1 VNLLIG
7 AATIGLIL
15 ALLGLGVFISYRVYH
30 TLDLTADGSFGVGAA
45 VVAALLM
52 RHVDPLAATAVATMA
67 GVLAGAVT
75 GILHTEFLVS
85 ALLAGVL
92 TSTALYSVSLFVMG
106 SGNLSLASAE
116 SLVTSAERLGQRL
129 LGLPPSLTVLGTTV
143 SGGSIATLLLMA
155 LLAGG
160 LALAL
165 TLFMGTDLGL
175 AMRAAGNN
183 PQMAK
188 ALAVDVDRMFVLGL
202 GLSNGLIAL
211 AGALFAQFE
220 GFANIQMGLGALVTG
235 LANLMVGE
243 ALLGRRPIGR
253 WIAGAV
259 VGAVVFRLLVA
270 AAVRA
275 GLNPNA
281 LKLVTAA
288 FVLAVLVLPRL
299 MHRGRRWLSAEG
311 AQRHA

>member
-1 VNLLIG
+1 M
-7 AATIGLIL
+7 GLIL
-15 ALLGLGVFISYRVYH
+15 APLALGVFISYRIYH

-45 VVAALLM
+45 VVAALLV
-52 RHVDPLAATAVATMA
+52 REFPPLAATALGTVA
-67 GVLAGAVT
+67 GVVAGGIT
-75 GILHTEFLVS
+75 GVLHTQFLVS

-92 TSTALYSVSLFVMG
+92 TSTALYSVNLFVMG

-116 SLVTSAERLGQRL
+116 SLVTLAERLGQRL

-143 SGGSIATLLLMA
+143 SGGSLADLVLMG

-160 LALAL
+160 LALGLAL
-165 TLFMGTDLGL
+165 FLGTDLGL

-188 ALAVDVDRMFVLGL
+188 ALGIDVDRMVVVGL

-211 AGALFAQFE
+211 AGALFAQYQ
-220 GFANIQMGLGALVTG
+220 GFANIQMGIGAVVTG
-235 LANLMVGE
+235 VATLMVGE
-243 ALLGRRPIGR
+243 TLLGKRPIGR

-259 VGAVVFRLLVA
+259 AGAVAFRLAVA

-281 LKLVTAA
+281 LKLVTALL
-288 FVLAVLVLPRL
+288 VLIVLVLPVL
-299 MHRGRRWLSAEG
+299 VRRARRRPSAER
-311 AQRHA
+311 APSHA

>member
-15 ALLGLGVFISYRVYH
+15 ALLSLGIFISYRIYH
-30 TLDLTADGSFGVGAA
+30 VLDLTADGSFGVGAA
-45 VVAALLM
+45 VVAGLLV
-52 RHVDPLAATAVATMA
+52 RGVHPLAATAMGAMA
-67 GVLAGAVT
+67 GVLAGTVT
-75 GILHTEFLVS
+75 GILHTRFLVS

-106 SGNLSLASAE
+106 SGNLSLSSGD
-116 SLVTSAERLGQRL
+116 SLMTLAERLGQHL
-129 LGLPPSLTVLGTTV
+129 LGLPPSLTLFGTTV
-143 SGGSIATLLLMA
+143 SGGSIATLVFMT

-165 TLFMGTDLGL
+165 AAFMGTDLGL
-175 AMRAAGNN
+175 AMRSAGDN

-188 ALAVDVDRMFVLGL
+188 ALAIEVDRMVVLGL

-211 AGALFAQFE
+211 AGALFAQYE
-220 GFANIQMGLGALVTG
+220 GFANIQMGIGTLVAG
-235 LANLMVGE
+235 LAYLMVGE
-243 ALLGRRPIGR
+243 ALLGRRSMWR

-259 VGAVVFRLLVA
+259 AGAVVFRLLVA

-281 LKLVTAA
+281 LKLVTSL
-288 FVLAVLVLPRL
+288 FVLAVLILPHLVR
-299 MHRGRRWLSAEG
+299 RAGRKAPAEP
-311 AQRHA
+311 APSHA

>member
-30 TLDLTADGSFGVGAA
+30 TLDHTADGSYGVGAA

-52 RHVDPLAATAVATMA
+52 RQVDPLAATAVATMA

-75 GILHTEFLVS
+75 GILHTEFMVS

-116 SLVTSAERLGQRL
+116 SLVTLAERLGQRL
-129 LGLPPSLTVLGTTV
+129 LGLPPSLTVLGATV

-165 TLFMGTDLGL
+165 ALFMGTDLGL

-220 GFANIQMGLGALVTG
+220 GFANIQMGIGALVTG

-243 ALLGRRPIGR
+243 ALLGRRPLGR

-288 FVLAVLVLPRL
+288 FVLALLVLPRL
-299 MHRGRRWLSAEG
+299 MHKGRRWLSAEG

>member
-7 AATIGLIL
+7 AVTIGLIL

-45 VVAALLM
+45 VVAALLV
-52 RHVDPLAATAVATMA
+52 RQVDPLAATAVATMA
-67 GVLAGAVT
+67 GVLAGAVS
-75 GILHTEFLVS
+75 GILHTEFMVS

-116 SLVTSAERLGQRL
+116 SLMTLAERLGQRL

-143 SGGSIATLLLMA
+143 SGGSIATLVLMA

-165 TLFMGTDLGL
+165 ALFMGTDLGL

-220 GFANIQMGLGALVTG
+220 GFANIQMGIGALVTG

-253 WIAGAV
+253 LIAGAV

-288 FVLAVLVLPRL
+288 FVLALLVLPRL
-299 MHRGRRWLSAEG
+299 MHRGRRWPSAEG
-311 AQRHA
+311 AQSHA

>member
-30 TLDLTADGSFGVGAA
+30 TLDLTADGSYGVGAA
-45 VVAALLM
+45 VAAALLV
-52 RHVDPLAATAVATMA
+52 RQVDPLAATAVATMA
-67 GVLAGAVT
+67 GVIAGAVS
-75 GILHTEFLVS
+75 GILHTEFMVS
-85 ALLAGVL
+85 GLLAGVL

-116 SLVTSAERLGQRL
+116 SLVTLAERLGQRL

-143 SGGSIATLLLMA
+143 SGGSLATLALMA

-160 LALAL
+160 FGLALA
-165 TLFMGTDLGL
+165 LFMGTDLGL
-175 AMRAAGNN
+175 AMRASGNN

-188 ALAVDVDRMFVLGL
+188 ALAIDVDRMFVLGL

-211 AGALFAQFE
+211 AGALSSQFQ
-220 GFANIQMGLGALVTG
+220 GFADIQMGIGALVTG

-275 GLNPNA
+275 GLNMNA
-281 LKLVTAA
+281 LKLVTAL
-288 FVLAVLVLPRL
+288 FVLGVLVLPRL
-299 MHRGRRWLSAEG
+299 MPRAWRGPSTEG
-311 AQRHA
+311 ARSNA

>member
-30 TLDLTADGSFGVGAA
+30 TLDLTADGSYGVGAA

-52 RHVDPLAATAVATMA
+52 RQVDPLAATAVATMA

-75 GILHTEFLVS
+75 GILHTEFMVS

-116 SLVTSAERLGQRL
+116 SLVTLAERLGQRL
-129 LGLPPSLTVLGTTV
+129 LGLPPSLTVLGATV

-165 TLFMGTDLGL
+165 ALFMGTDLGL

-220 GFANIQMGLGALVTG
+220 GFANIQMGIGALVTG

-243 ALLGRRPIGR
+243 ALLGRRPLGR

-288 FVLAVLVLPRL
+288 FVLALLALPRL
-299 MHRGRRWLSAEG
+299 MHKGRRWLSAEG

>member
-30 TLDLTADGSFGVGAA
+30 TLDLTADGSYGVGAA

-52 RHVDPLAATAVATMA
+52 RQVDPLAATAVATMA

-75 GILHTEFLVS
+75 GILHTEFMVS

-116 SLVTSAERLGQRL
+116 SLVTLAERLGQRL

-165 TLFMGTDLGL
+165 ALFMGTDLGL

-220 GFANIQMGLGALVTG
+220 GFANIQMGIGALVTG

-243 ALLGRRPIGR
+243 ALLGRRPLGR

-288 FVLAVLVLPRL
+288 FVLALLVLPRL
-299 MHRGRRWLSAEG
+299 MHKGRRWLSAEG

>member
-1 VNLLIG
+1 MNLLIG

-30 TLDLTADGSFGVGAA
+30 TLDLTADGSYGVGAA
-45 VVAALLM
+45 VVAALLV
-52 RHVDPLAATAVATMA
+52 RQVDPLAATAVATMA
-67 GVLAGAVT
+67 GVIAGAVS
-75 GILHTEFLVS
+75 GILHTEFMVS
-85 ALLAGVL
+85 GLLAGVL

-116 SLVTSAERLGQRL
+116 SLVTLAERLGQRL

-165 TLFMGTDLGL
+165 ALFMGTDLGL

-220 GFANIQMGLGALVTG
+220 GFANIQMGIGALVTG

-288 FVLAVLVLPRL
+288 FVLALLVLPRL
-299 MHRGRRWLSAEG
+299 MHRGRRWLSAES
-311 AQRHA
+311 AQSRA

>member
-1 VNLLIG
+1 MNLLIG

-15 ALLGLGVFISYRVYH
+15 ALLGLGVFLSYRVYH
-30 TLDLTADGSFGVGAA
+30 TLDLTADGSYGVGAA
-45 VVAALLM
+45 VVAALLV
-52 RHVDPLAATAVATMA
+52 RQVDPLAATAVATMA

-75 GILHTEFLVS
+75 GILHTEFVVS

-106 SGNLSLASAE
+106 SGNLSLASAD
-116 SLVTSAERLGQRL
+116 SLVTLAERLGQKL
-129 LGLPPSLTVLGTTV
+129 LGLPPSLTMLGTTV

-165 TLFMGTDLGL
+165 ALFMGTDLGL

-220 GFANIQMGLGALVTG
+220 GFANIQMGIGALVTG

-259 VGAVVFRLLVA
+259 AGAVVFRLLVA

-288 FVLAVLVLPRL
+288 FVLALLVLPRL
-299 MHRGRRWLSAEG
+299 MHRGRRWLSAES
-311 AQRHA
+311 AQSRA